1 MTEKRSGVLH
11 PTERTTR
18 TRGIGM
24 VFALVLLLG
33 ILLAGCGTILPTPT
47 PTAPPPTQPP
57 PEPTDTPT
65 PLPYAKVKVYY
76 IALEDNGVSGAPVGC
91 GDSAVPVEFVV
102 DFGKEPMTYAY
113 EKLLYEH
120 ERTIGESGLYN
131 ALYQSDLTVKS
142 AEIKDGK
149 AIVALEGTLMLGGE
163 CDNPRVQAQLE
174 MIPAQFADVTSVEIT
189 INGKSL
195 AEALSLK

>member
-1 MTEKRSGVLH
+1 MKRS
-11 PTERTTR
+11 
-18 TRGIGM
+18 IC
-24 VFALVLLLG
+24 LLIL
-33 ILLAGCGTILPTPT
+33 ILTLLLAGCDSLLPSPT

-65 PLPYAKVKVYY
+65 ALPYAKVKIYY

-91 GDSAVPVEFVV
+91 GDSAVPVEFMV
-102 DFGKEPMTYAY
+102 DFGKEPLAYAY
-113 EKLLYEH
+113 ERLLYEH

-131 ALYQSDLTVKS
+131 ALYQSDLKLKS

-174 MIPAQFADVTSVEIT
+174 MIPGQFSDVTAVEIT
-189 INGKSL
+189 INGEPL
-195 AEALSLK
+195 ADALSLK